1 VRKVGELKIGIWS
14 RDEMGVSHYLDWVVV
29 VVVVD
34 AGRTLEMAGRAA
46 WEVAEW
52 AV

>member
-1 VRKVGELKIGIWS
+1 
-14 RDEMGVSHYLDWVVV
+14 MGVSHYLDWVV